1 MATDASPLVD
11 LDDPELIEAME
22 AFALMSPEEA
32 EEAFAEVIEMLGE
45 DKDDPEMLEA
55 IQEVMREMESMNSG
69 TDVKARLSS
78 MTLEEEIAEATE
90 MALEMISTSEW
101 EVIYNKREDILD
113 SVIASGK
120 ISAEDAAL
128 YKSDASAWEE
138 ELKYIWDE
146 LQTQAKDSDK
156 TKKAKFEEL

>member
-1 MATDASPLVD
+1 
-11 LDDPELIEAME
+11 ME

-69 TDVKARLSS
+69 ADVKARLSS

-90 MALEMISTSEW
+90 MALEMIATSEW

-120 ISAEDAAL
+120 VSAEDAAL
-128 YKSDASAWEE
+128 YKNDAAAWEE

-146 LQTQAKDSDK
+146 LQNQAKDSDK
-156 TKKAKFEEL
+156 TKKAKSEEL

>member
-120 ISAEDAAL
+120 VSAEDAAL
-128 YKSDASAWEE
+128 YKNDAAAWEE

-146 LQTQAKDSDK
+146 LQNQAKDSDK
-156 TKKAKFEEL
+156 TKKAKSEEL

>member
-1 MATDASPLVD
+1 
-11 LDDPELIEAME
+11 
-22 AFALMSPEEA
+22 MSPEEA

-69 TDVKARLSS
+69 ADVKARLSS

-90 MALEMISTSEW
+90 MALEMISTSQW

-120 ISAEDAAL
+120 ISATDAAL
-128 YKSDASAWEE
+128 YKSDAAAWEE

-156 TKKAKFEEL
+156 TKKAKSEEL

>member
-1 MATDASPLVD
+1 MATDASPLID
-11 LDDPELIEAME
+11 LDDPELVEAME

-69 TDVKARLSS
+69 ADVKARLSS

-90 MALEMISTSEW
+90 MALEMIATSEW

-120 ISAEDAAL
+120 VSAEDAAL
-128 YKSDASAWEE
+128 YKNDAAAWEE

-146 LQTQAKDSDK
+146 LQNQAKDSDK
-156 TKKAKFEEL
+156 TKKAKSEEL

>member
-1 MATDASPLVD
+1 MATDASPLID
-11 LDDPELIEAME
+11 LDDPELVEAME

-69 TDVKARLSS
+69 ADVKARLSS

-101 EVIYNKREDILD
+101 EVIYNKRENILD

-120 ISAEDAAL
+120 VSAEDAAL
-128 YKSDASAWEE
+128 YKSDAAAWEE

-146 LQTQAKDSDK
+146 LQNQAKDSDK
-156 TKKAKFEEL
+156 TKKAKPEEL

>member
-1 MATDASPLVD
+1 M
-11 LDDPELIEAME
+11 EAME

-69 TDVKARLSS
+69 ADVKARLSPI
-78 MTLEEEIAEATE
+78 TLEEEIAEATE

-128 YKSDASAWEE
+128 YKSDVSAWEE

-156 TKKAKFEEL
+156 TEKAKLEEL

>member
-69 TDVKARLSS
+69 ADVKARLSS

-90 MALEMISTSEW
+90 MALEMIATSEW

-128 YKSDASAWEE
+128 YKSDAAAWEE

-146 LQTQAKDSDK
+146 LQNQAKDSDK
-156 TKKAKFEEL
+156 TKKAKSEEL

>member
-1 MATDASPLVD
+1 
-11 LDDPELIEAME
+11 
-22 AFALMSPEEA
+22 MSPEEA

-69 TDVKARLSS
+69 ADVKARLSS
-78 MTLEEEIAEATE
+78 MTLKEEIAEATE

-120 ISAEDAAL
+120 ISAADAAL
-128 YKSDASAWEE
+128 YKSDAAAWEE

-146 LQTQAKDSDK
+146 LQTQVKDSDK
-156 TKKAKFEEL
+156 TKKAKSEEL

>member
-156 TKKAKFEEL
+156 TKKAKLEEL

>member
-1 MATDASPLVD
+1 MATDASPLID
-11 LDDPELIEAME
+11 LDDPELVEAME

-69 TDVKARLSS
+69 PDVKARLSS

-90 MALEMISTSEW
+90 MALEMISTSDW

-128 YKSDASAWEE
+128 YKSDAAAWEE
-138 ELKYIWDE
+138 ELKFMWDE
-146 LQTQAKDSDK
+146 LQSQAKDSDK
-156 TKKAKFEEL
+156 TKKTKPEEL